1 MMATIVKPEDL
12 FALRPLAQPV
22 SDGQR
27 VYYVESQLDQQKN
40 ASQAAIY
47 SVQLADGSDR
57 RRWSPADVSV
67 NELALSPSR
76 RYLAFSGVVKDH
88 AQLFLVPLNGGAP
101 EQITRGDADI
111 SQLTWEANSDVLY
124 FQTTTG
130 AKQPAKDALPS
141 VQIVDKLQY
150 KMNGRG
156 LLPQGLTYQC
166 IRYQCA
172 SRDQSVVLER
182 TDAFTVTAANDQ
194 GLLFSTE
201 RLPEDEHDF
210 SEGVY
215 WHPFDGTA
223 DRLLNEKL
231 PAGSFDQGQLDAD
244 GQHVLMWG
252 QDNHIPN
259 VSQFHAWLGNLTT
272 GELTDLTAPRDV
284 EVGDMLAIDSQQRQ
298 SGQFV
303 AWLTHNTFLTLEN
316 EHGRLSLVS
325 QSLDGDAQPRTL
337 LGGDRAITDFSVVD
351 PQTIVFT
358 ESTMTSVSRLK
369 ALNVATGEERELINP
384 NAVYE
389 AKHAL
394 VAGQRFTFKG
404 AADWDI
410 EGWYFPPVTPAPQ
423 HPAVLYVH
431 GGPQV
436 DFGYGF
442 YHELQFLAGQG
453 YGVITINPRGG
464 NSYGQD
470 FETAVIGHY
479 GEGDFED
486 LMLGTDA
493 ALKVDP
499 TIDPKQL
506 CVTGGSYGGFM
517 TNWIE
522 THTNRFAA
530 AVTQRS
536 ISNWIS
542 FYGTS
547 DIGYFFTPWEL
558 KQDMHNIDVLWKFS
572 PLAYVQ
578 DASTPILVLHGE
590 EDLRC
595 PTTQGE
601 EFFVGLKEAGVDT
614 QLVLFPK
621 SNHELSRSGLPNLR
635 IERLNRINQW
645 FQDHL
650 PAKEEH

>member
-1 MMATIVKPEDL
+1 MATIVQPEDL

-27 VYYVESQLDQQKN
+27 VYYVESQLDQQEN

-57 RRWSPADVSV
+57 RRWSPAGITVS
-67 NELALSPSR
+67 ELALSPSR
-76 RYLAFSGVVKDH
+76 RYLAFTGTVADH
-88 AQLFLVPLNGGAP
+88 SQLFLVPLSGGAP

-111 SQLTWEANSDVLY
+111 SQLIWEADADVLY

-130 AKQPAKDALPS
+130 AAKPTKLPS
-141 VQIVDKLQY
+141 VRVVDKLQY
-150 KMNGRG
+150 KQNGQG

-182 TDAFTVTAANDQ
+182 QHPFTVTAANPD
-194 GLLFSTE
+194 GLLFDAK
-201 RLPEDEHDF
+201 RLPDDEHDF
-210 SEGVY
+210 STGEY

-223 DRLLNEKL
+223 ERLLNAQL
-231 PAGSFDQGQLDAD
+231 AAGSFGQGQLAAD
-244 GQHVLMWG
+244 GHRVLMWG

-259 VSQFHAWLGNLTT
+259 VSQFHAWLSDLRTDT
-272 GELTDLTAPRDV
+272 LTDLTAPRDV
-284 EVGDMLAIDSQQRQ
+284 EVGDMLAVDSQQRQ

-303 AWLTHNTFLTLEN
+303 AWLDDQTFVTLEN
-316 EHGRLSLVS
+316 AHGRLSLVS
-325 QSLDGDAQPRTL
+325 QQLADNAQPQTL

-351 PQTIVFT
+351 ANTIVFT
-358 ESTMTSVSRLK
+358 ETTMTSVSRLK
-369 ALNVATGEERELINP
+369 ALNVATGDEWGLVNP
-384 NAVYE
+384 NATYE
-389 AKHAL
+389 ARHAL

-404 AADWDI
+404 AADWEI
-410 EGWYFPPVTPAPQ
+410 EGWYFPPVTPAPR

-486 LMLGTDA
+486 LMLGVDA
-493 ALKVDP
+493 ALKLDP
-499 TIDPKQL
+499 TINSAQL

-522 THTNRFAA
+522 THTDRFAA

-536 ISNWIS
+536 IANWIS

-558 KQDMHNIDVLWKFS
+558 KQDMRDIDRLWHFS
-572 PLAYVQ
+572 PLAYVRQ
-578 DASTPILVLHGE
+578 AKTPILVLHGE

-645 FQDHL
+645 FKDHL
-650 PAKEEH
+650 SKEEAK

>member
-1 MMATIVKPEDL
+1 MATIVQPEDL

-27 VYYVESQLDQQKN
+27 VYYVESQLDQQEN

-57 RRWSPADVSV
+57 RRWSPAGVTVS
-67 NELALSPSR
+67 ELALSPSR
-76 RYLAFSGVVKDH
+76 RYLAFTGTVAEH

-101 EQITRGDADI
+101 EQITRGDADV
-111 SQLTWEANSDVLY
+111 SQLVWEKDADVLY

-130 AKQPAKDALPS
+130 TPKPTELPS
-141 VQIVDKLQY
+141 VRVVDKLQY
-150 KMNGRG
+150 KQNGRG
-156 LLPQGLTYQC
+156 ILPQGLTYQC

-182 TDAFTVTAANDQ
+182 PYPFTVTAADQ
-194 GLLFSTE
+194 AGLLFDAK
-201 RLPEDEHDF
+201 RLPDDEHDF
-210 SEGVY
+210 SFGEY
-215 WHPFDGTA
+215 WHPFDGTTE
-223 DRLLNEKL
+223 RLLNAQL
-231 PAGSFDQGQLDAD
+231 AAGSFGQGQLAAD

-259 VSQFHAWLGNLTT
+259 VSQAHAWLSDLKTT
-272 GELTDLTAPRDV
+272 SLTDLTAPRDV
-284 EVGDMLAIDSQQRQ
+284 EVGDMLAVDSQQRQ

-303 AWLTHNTFLTLEN
+303 AWLDDQTVVTLEN
-316 EHGRLSLVS
+316 AHGRLSLVS
-325 QSLDGDAQPRTL
+325 QRLTGETAPQTL

-351 PQTIVFT
+351 ANTIVFT
-358 ESTMTSVSRLK
+358 ETTMTSVSRLK
-369 ALNVATGEERELINP
+369 ALNVATGDEWGLVNP
-384 NAVYE
+384 NATYE
-389 AKHAL
+389 ARHAL

-404 AADWDI
+404 AADWEI
-410 EGWYFPPVTPAPQ
+410 EGWYFPPVTPTPH

-486 LMLGTDA
+486 LMLGVDA
-493 ALKVDP
+493 ALKLDA
-499 TIDPKQL
+499 TIDPAQL

-522 THTNRFAA
+522 THTDRFAA

-536 ISNWIS
+536 IANWIS

-558 KQDMHNIDVLWKFS
+558 KQDMRDINQLWHFS
-572 PLAYVQ
+572 PLAYVRQ
-578 DASTPILVLHGE
+578 AKTPILVLHGE

-601 EFFVGLKEAGVDT
+601 EFFVGLKEAGVET

-645 FQDHL
+645 FKDHL
-650 PAKEEH
+650 PKEEAAK

>member
-1 MMATIVKPEDL
+1 MATIVQPEDL

-57 RRWSPADVSV
+57 RRWSPAGVTVS
-67 NELALSPSR
+67 ELALSPSH
-76 RYLAFSGVVKDH
+76 RYLAFTGTVADH
-88 AQLFLVPLNGGAP
+88 AQLFMVPLSGGAP

-111 SQLTWEANSDVLY
+111 SQLVWEANADVLY

-130 AKQPAKDALPS
+130 APKPTELPS
-141 VQIVDKLQY
+141 VRVVDKLQY
-150 KMNGRG
+150 KQNGRG

-182 TDAFTVTAANDQ
+182 PQAFTVTAATAD
-194 GLLFSTE
+194 GLLFDAK
-201 RLPEDEHDF
+201 RLPDDEHDF
-210 SEGVY
+210 SFGEY

-223 DRLLNEKL
+223 ERLLNADL
-231 PAGSFDQGQLDAD
+231 TAGSFGQGQLAAD
-244 GQHVLMWG
+244 GQRVVMWG

-259 VSQFHAWLGNLTT
+259 VSQAHAWLSDLNTATLK
-272 GELTDLTAPRDV
+272 DLTAPRDV
-284 EVGDMLAIDSQQRQ
+284 EVGDMLAVDSQQRQ

-303 AWLTHNTFLTLEN
+303 AWLDDQTVVTLEN
-316 EHGRLSLVS
+316 AHGRLSLVS
-325 QSLDGDAQPRTL
+325 QRLGETQPHVL

-351 PQTIVFT
+351 ANTIVFT
-358 ESTMTSVSRLK
+358 ETTMTSVSRLK
-369 ALNVATGEERELINP
+369 ALNVATGAEWGLVNP
-384 NAVYE
+384 NATYE
-389 AKHAL
+389 ARHAL

-404 AADWDI
+404 AADWEI
-410 EGWYFPPVTPAPQ
+410 EGWYFPPVTPTPR

-453 YGVITINPRGG
+453 YGVIAINPRGG
-464 NSYGQD
+464 NSYGQE

-486 LMLGTDA
+486 LMLGVDA
-493 ALKVDP
+493 ALKLDD
-499 TIDPKQL
+499 TIDPAQL

-522 THTNRFAA
+522 THTDRFAA

-536 ISNWIS
+536 IANWIS

-558 KQDMHNIDVLWKFS
+558 KQDMRDINQLWHFS
-572 PLAYVQ
+572 PLAYVRH
-578 DASTPILVLHGE
+578 AKTPILVLHGE

-614 QLVLFPK
+614 QLVLFPQ

-645 FQDHL
+645 FKDHL
-650 PAKEEH
+650 PKEDAK

>member
-1 MMATIVKPEDL
+1 MATCVQPEDL

-27 VYYVESQLDQQKN
+27 VYYLESQLDQQKN
-40 ASQAAIY
+40 LSRATID
-47 SVQLADGSDR
+47 SVSLVDGGDHR
-57 RRWSPADVSV
+57 QWSPSDVSV
-67 NELALSPSR
+67 NELAMSPDKQR
-76 RYLAFSGVVKDH
+76 LAFTGVVGDH
-88 AQLFLVPLNGGAP
+88 AQLFLVPLDGGAP
-101 EQITRGDADI
+101 EQITRGDADVTTPVWTTDG
-111 SQLTWEANSDVLY
+111 QYLY

-130 AKQPAKDALPS
+130 ATKPSDQPTGQ
-141 VQIVDKLQY
+141 VVDRLQY
-150 KMNGRG
+150 QANGQG
-156 LLPQGLTYQC
+156 VLPTGLTYQA
-166 IRYQCA
+166 IRYEWTTH
-172 SRDQSVVLER
+172 DQVVVLER
-182 TDAFTVTAANDQ
+182 EHSFHITDANQ
-194 GLLFSTE
+194 KGLVFDCE
-201 RLPEDEHDF
+201 RIPDDEHDF
-210 SEGVY
+210 SAGVF
-215 WHPFDGTA
+215 WHPFDGSVE
-223 DRLLNEKL
+223 RLLNQAVAE
-231 PAGSFDQGQLDAD
+231 GSFGAGKLSPD
-244 GQHVLMWG
+244 GQRVLMWG

-259 VSQFHAWLGNLTT
+259 VSQSHAWVAEIAT
-272 GELTDLTAPRDV
+272 GKLVDLTAPRDV
-284 EVGDMLAIDSQQRQ
+284 EVGDMLAIDSQQRL
-298 SGQFV
+298 SGQWV
-303 AWLTHNTFLTLEN
+303 AWLDDQTVVLLEN
-316 EHGRLSLVS
+316 EHGRLNLVS
-325 QSLDGDAQPRTL
+325 QSLKTDTVKPL
-337 LGGDRAITDFSVVD
+337 LTGDRAICDFSVVD
-351 PQTIVFT
+351 EQTVVFT

-369 ALNVATGEERELINP
+369 ALDVVSGDEQELVNP
-384 NAVYE
+384 NATYE

-404 AADWDI
+404 AGDWEI
-410 EGWYFPPVTPAPQ
+410 EGWYFPPVKPAKN

-442 YHELQFLAGQG
+442 YHELQYLAGQG

-464 NSYGQD
+464 NSYGQA
-470 FETAVIGHY
+470 FEEAVIGHY

-493 ALKVDP
+493 ALKLDP
-499 TIDPKQL
+499 TIDPAQL

-522 THTNRFAA
+522 THTSRFAA

-558 KQDMHNIDVLWKFS
+558 KQDMRDITVLWHFS

-578 DASTPILVLHGE
+578 QATTPILILHGE

-595 PTTQGE
+595 PTTQGK
-601 EFFVGLKEAGVDT
+601 EFFVGLKEAGVET
-614 QLVLFPK
+614 QLVLFPQ

-635 IERLNRINQW
+635 IERLKRINRW
-645 FQDHL
+645 FKAHL
-650 PAKEEH
+650 PKTDEK